1 MRAALDARFDERLFA
16 WRPYLHR
23 LLDGA
28 VSSALEEGLI
38 DAAAIQATGFRY
50 VGEVSA

>member
-1 MRAALDARFDERLFA
+1 VFA
-16 WRPYLHR
+16 WKPYLYR

-38 DAAAIQATGFRY
+38 EAAAIQATGFRY
-50 VGEVSA
+50 VGEARA